1 MKYAVLVGDGMADY
15 PVPELRNRTPLE
27 AARTPYMDLL
37 AREGVGGFARTVPK
51 GMEPGSDVANL
62 SIMGV
67 DPSRCYTGRGPLEA
81 ASMGILLEDDEHAFR
96 CNLVTVSDDTM
107 IDYSGGHISTG
118 EGRVLIELLQEKF
131 SGRGV
136 RFYPGVS
143 YRNLMVTP
151 GRLLQEGEGPLRC
164 VPPHDITGKPI
175 RQHLPSGKGG
185 RFLRELMQASY
196 LILSRDAVNKVK
208 IDLGENP
215 TNMIWLWGGGK
226 KPVIEAFRSE
236 RGMAGAVISAV
247 DLVKGIGRCLDLEV
261 IDVPGATGYYDT
273 DYSAKARAALAAL
286 GEADFALVH
295 VEAADEAGHNGDRS
309 EKVRAIENF
318 DAKIVGPVL
327 EGLRRAGEP
336 FRMLVLPD
344 HATPLSLR
352 THTADPVP
360 FCIYGEGIA
369 PDGMAAFSEKDAK
382 SGSLKIEDGWRLM
395 DSLLAREPAS
405 ESKGATGCH

>member
-1 MKYAVLVGDGMADY
+1 MKYVVLVGDGMADY

-27 AARTPYMDLL
+27 VARTPHMDLL
-37 AREGVGGFARTVPK
+37 AVGGAGGFVRTVPK

-81 ASMGILLEDDEHAFR
+81 ASIGIPLADDDYAFR
-96 CNLVTVSDDTM
+96 CNLVTVADDTM
-107 IDYSGGHISTG
+107 VDYSGGHISNG
-118 EGRVLIELLQEKF
+118 EGRVLIELLMEKF

-136 RFYPGVS
+136 RFLPGVS
-143 YRNLMVTP
+143 YRNVMIAP
-151 GRLLQEGEGPLRC
+151 ERLLQDGEGPLRC
-164 VPPHDITGKPI
+164 VPPHDITGTSI
-175 RQHLPSGKGG
+175 RRHLPTGKGS
-185 RFLRELMQASY
+185 RILRELMQASY
-196 LILSRDAVNKVK
+196 LILSQDAINKVK

-215 TNMIWLWGGGK
+215 ANMIWLWGGGK
-226 KPVIEAFRSE
+226 KPLIGTFRSE
-236 RGMAGAVISAV
+236 RGLGGAVISAV

-273 DYSAKARAALAAL
+273 DYSAKARAALGAL
-286 GEADFALVH
+286 GEADFVLVH

-318 DAKIVGPVL
+318 DAKIVGPVI
-327 EGLRRAGEP
+327 EGLKQAGDP
-336 FRMLVLPD
+336 FRILVLPD

-360 FCIYGEGIA
+360 FCLFGNGIA
-369 PDGMAAFSEKDAK
+369 PDGMAAFNEKAAAK
-382 SGSLKIEDGWRLM
+382 GSLKIEEGWRLM
-395 DSLLAREPAS
+395 DSLLAR
-405 ESKGATGCH
+405 

>member
-1 MKYAVLVGDGMADY
+1 MWDFMKYVVLVGDGMADF

-27 AARTPYMDLL
+27 VARIPHMDRC
-37 AREGVGGFARTVPK
+37 AREGVGGLVRTVPK

-67 DPSRCYTGRGPLEA
+67 DPALCYTGRGPLEA
-81 ASMGILLEDDEHAFR
+81 ASIGIVLADDEYAFR

-107 IDYSGGHISTG
+107 VDYSGGHISSG
-118 EGRVLIELLQEKF
+118 EGRVLVELLAEKF
-131 SGRGV
+131 AGRGV

-143 YRNLMVTP
+143 YRNIMIVP
-151 GRLLQEGEGPLRC
+151 EILLQEGEGPLRC
-164 VPPHDITGKPI
+164 VPPHDITGTSI
-175 RQHLPSGKGG
+175 RRHLPTG
-185 RFLRELMQASY
+185 RGSRVLRELMQASY
-196 LILSRDAVNKVK
+196 LILSHDPVNRVK

-215 TNMIWLWGGGK
+215 ANMIWLWGGGK
-226 KPVIEAFRSE
+226 KPRMGTFHAM
-236 RGMAGAVISAV
+236 RGLEGAVISGV
-247 DLVKGIGRCLDLEV
+247 DLVKGIGRCLGLEV
-261 IDVPGATGYYDT
+261 PDVPGATGYYDT

-286 GEADFALVH
+286 REVDFVLVH

-318 DAKIVGPVL
+318 DAKVVGPIL
-327 EGLRRAGEP
+327 EGLRGAGQP

-360 FCIYGEGIA
+360 FCLCGEGIA
-369 PDGMAAFSEKDAK
+369 PDRMASFSEKVALG
-382 SGSLKIEDGWRLM
+382 GSRMVEEGWRLM
-395 DSLLAREPAS
+395 DALLARPPAP
-405 ESKGATGCH
+405 